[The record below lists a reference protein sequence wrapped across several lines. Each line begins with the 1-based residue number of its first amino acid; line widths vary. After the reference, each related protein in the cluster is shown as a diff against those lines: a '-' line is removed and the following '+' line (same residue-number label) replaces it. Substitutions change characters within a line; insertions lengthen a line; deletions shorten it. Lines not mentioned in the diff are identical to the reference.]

1 MTTPQEKS
9 RCCNRCFRSEDE
21 RMDLPYC
28 ANPSCPCHSP
38 AATPLLMGICCEQCL
53 IDLEYKGAK
62 QCSDNDCLCH
72 QPSPADTKVEDWA
85 PTTRKF
91 LRQFIPKCHTN
102 GTCVGCDADMDAII
116 NSISSLIEKVRQE
129 RDAFWQEQEMGV
141 SRDCAKHCEQ
151 AYEDGRQEGIK
162 MERDRWEQIYAWLNG
177 SSLTDLFPERKSGE
191 GAYWWRKPLRERV
204 ERIINPPSH
213 PSV

>member
-1 MTTPQEKS
+1 MNNPTQPTREERCCQLCWDEAAAEMDMLTSKPCKNPDCSSCHNPAPQEAAPTP
-9 RCCNRCFRSEDE
+9 NRE
-21 RMDLPYC
+21 
-28 ANPSCPCHSP
+28 
-38 AATPLLMGICCEQCL
+38 
-53 IDLEYKGAK
+53 
-62 QCSDNDCLCH
+62 
-72 QPSPADTKVEDWA
+72 VEDWA

-102 GTCVGCDADMDAII
+102 GNCVGCDADMDAII

>member
-72 QPSPADTKVEDWA
+72 QPSPSDTKVEGWEEEFHD
-85 PTTRKF
+85 KF
-91 LRQFIPKCHTN
+91 PFARIIIPSAHGDN
-102 GTCVGCDADMDAII
+102 II
-116 NSISSLIEKVRQE
+116 SDLEVKAFISSLIEKVRQE

>member
-129 RDAFWQEQEMGV
+129 AQEELGLWPF
-141 SRDCAKHCEQ
+141 AIAHLPT
-151 AYEDGRQEGIK
+151 A
-162 MERDRWEQIYAWLNG
+162 ERNSVLDTLKA
-177 SSLTDLFPERKSGE
+177 
-191 GAYWWRKPLRERV
+191 LREHLKKRT
-204 ERIINPPSH
+204 PPSH